1 MYSVDWVRSNQ
12 QSQELQQKERATR
25 DEQAFFKALR
35 LKDVLMTLQEN
46 LSTLNLRIRTMAII
60 GTVKA
65 LTPHHGLPAKIC
77 STLKRPVISLHM
89 HQQILEQMDFQLAGP
104 HGGPLDDLGAD
115 GLYPCP
121 LCESSFDNKDS
132 LEDHMDS
139 HQQDRGILECDFCG
153 KEFTSKLDL
162 TKHTALHAQESQGD
176 PQCQL
181 CGKYFAT
188 REEAVMHLK
197 VHSAAG
203 SPGRVVKQRKF
214 KCERCDRSFFTR
226 KDVKRH
232 MVVHTGQRNF
242 VCQYCPQ
249 KFGRKDHLVRHTKK
263 THTNNNNNNNSA
275 NNNNNNNS
283 NNNNNN
289 NQSNNN
295 GNNNNNNNNGN
306 SHNNNQNG
314 LNSIGPSG
322 TVPLS
327 DPGVS
332 STTGLLPPEPGPPLS
347 PLLPQIMMSSHSVQA
362 PSTPTEV
369 KQEQPIASVF
379 NYGDMSPVHQQQQF
393 HEDVVV
399 PQSPHHLTP
408 LATTSSS
415 SQLIVTG
422 PPVTVLPVSQGQVGT
437 GVNQNILQSGKDPLV
452 SHSSW
457 APSAYISPSFS
468 SYFIDDENR
477 NAIPVLKHEAS
488 STNTVTTHSGVPSMD
503 FHPSST
509 SSSYFTLMPIIS
521 QNTTNYYN
529 VGQSGMGVVS
539 SLSPLSPTSP
549 QTTTPL
555 TPPLVDGLGSPL
567 PHFSQA
573 FQ

>member
-1 MYSVDWVRSNQ
+1 
-12 QSQELQQKERATR
+12 
-25 DEQAFFKALR
+25 
-35 LKDVLMTLQEN
+35 
-46 LSTLNLRIRTMAII
+46 
-60 GTVKA
+60 
-65 LTPHHGLPAKIC
+65 
-77 STLKRPVISLHM
+77 
-89 HQQILEQMDFQLAGP
+89 
-104 HGGPLDDLGAD
+104 
-115 GLYPCP
+115 
-121 LCESSFDNKDS
+121 
-132 LEDHMDS
+132 MDS
-139 HQQDRGILECDFCG
+139 HQQDRGIPECDFCG
-153 KEFTSKLDL
+153 KEFSSKLDL
-162 TKHTALHAQESQGD
+162 TKHTALHAQESQD
-176 PQCQL
+176 DSQCRL

-197 VHSAAG
+197 VHSASG
-203 SPGRVVKQRKF
+203 SPGRVVKREYTTFLGRYSQKYLCLPRLSLDQRLETHHVPVSGSAERKF

-275 NNNNNNNS
+275 SNNNNNNNS
-283 NNNNNN
+283 STNNN
-289 NQSNNN
+289 NQTGSN
-295 GNNNNNNNNGN
+295 GNNNNNN
-306 SHNNNQNG
+306 SQNG
-314 LNSIGPSG
+314 LNNIGQG
-322 TVPLS
+322 AGVPLS

-332 STTGLLPPEPGPPLS
+332 STTGLLPPEQGAPHS
-347 PLLPQIMMSSHSVQA
+347 PLMPQIMMPSHSVQ
-362 PSTPTEV
+362 PPTTPTEV

-379 NYGDMSPVHQQQQF
+379 NYGDMSPAHQQQQF

-422 PPVTVLPVSQGQVGT
+422 PSVTVLPVSQGQVGT
-437 GVNQNILQSGKDPLV
+437 GVNPNILQTGKDPLV

-468 SYFIDDENR
+468 PYFIDDENR

-488 STNTVTTHSGVPSMD
+488 STNAVTSHSGVPSMD

-529 VGQSGMGVVS
+529 VGQGGMGVVS